1 MTLPCTPE
9 CSKEI
14 EKLRKLS
21 MDEVDK
27 VHEEKH
33 EVLTMLSGCET
44 YDQEMVVLNSYG
56 IVSYGKYGDMEA
68 KMKN

>member
-14 EKLRKLS
+14 EKLRELS

-27 VHEEKH
+27 VHEMKH
-33 EVLTMLSGCET
+33 EVLTMLSGCDT
-44 YDQEMVVLNSYG
+44 YEQEMAVLRSYG
-56 IVSYGKYGDMEA
+56 IVSDKTVKMME
-68 KMKN
+68 